1 MKKKSL
7 KYILFMLSA
16 LIAPALLSVG
26 VALADVNFNYFVMS
40 NAAKY
45 IKEGEEKMLVR
56 LDNKDEINED
66 WRSFATTYNR
76 RHQTYSSIFRHYSDV
91 VVSTAGSERRVHLAD
106 INLRSSNVVD
116 TIEGIKIIDMGHSF
130 QDLLTADHSLVI
142 STLYATTLMNEK
154 GVSEMKDLLNVE
166 VNVTRDNLTIV
177 HKVRAIYDVN
187 VKDEYANNKY
197 YETFGDLFFVIREN
211 TPLFDNP
218 EYYLTLGRDQDH
230 NITIYDDLQYLKTKW
245 AANVAKTSIDS
256 EAQTLINKY
265 DDLIKDASFN
275 LLRASFII
283 VGSLVTIFNIVVI
296 TLKVRQGK
304 KDWEFKKF
312 DGWTIALLIAMG
324 APLLL
329 MLVTSNMPLF
339 GLILNRL
346 TPLGIALY
354 ALSALSVYLAYKAQC
369 TKQEAEVSKE
379 EEN

>member
-91 VVSTAGSERRVHLAD
+91 VVSTAGSERNVHLAD

-245 AANVAKTSIDS
+245 AAKVAKTSIDC

-265 DDLIKDASFN
+265 DELIKDASFN

-283 VGSLVTIFNIVVI
+283 VGALVTIFNIVVI
-296 TLKVRQGK
+296 TLKVKQGK
-304 KDWEFKKF
+304 KDWALKKF
-312 DGWTIALLIAMG
+312 DGWTIALLIVMG
-324 APLLL
+324 APAF
-329 MLVTSNMPLF
+329 TNA
-339 GLILNRL
+339 RD
-346 TPLGIALY
+346 
-354 ALSALSVYLAYKAQC
+354 K
-369 TKQEAEVSKE
+369 
-379 EEN
+379 